1 MEKHSLKEIIGLLK
15 DRKISEKELLQH
27 YFSRINKFNPSLN
40 ALVSLRSID
49 EVLKDLENLKGCSLQ
64 KKAKSLF
71 GIPLAVKD
79 LIDVKGLPTTYGVPK
94 YKNNVA
100 KKNSIIVDR
109 LIDSGALIIGKTNT
123 PEWGLGSHTFNRAF
137 GATANPYDVSK
148 TAGGSSGGAAASIA
162 AALIPIAD
170 GSDMM
175 GSCRNPA
182 AYCNLYGFR
191 PTPGLIPEE
200 RSKTRHKKLP
210 ILSTLGA
217 LAKTPEDLAY
227 FLDIVSGSHKSD
239 PFSFDLDC
247 SFDDVYLSDD
257 KVHERKIAWLND
269 LGGYYQVEEE
279 ILEQCKK
286 ALFSLAQNKIV
297 VEEIE
302 PEANPY
308 HLSNSWKILRSK
320 SLYDEF
326 SNYNLSSDEKILTVD
341 WEIKNG
347 QVVKETDLE
356 EALAWRSL
364 WENEVNSIFRKYDY
378 LALPVA
384 QVYPFNKDIPYPSNI
399 NGKQMETY
407 HQWMDIVVLSSI
419 LGLPTISVPVGLNR
433 NGLPMGMQ
441 IIGKRKSDL
450 DLIAFAKKYET
461 IFSCSEIV
469 PQKFN

>member
-1 MEKHSLKEIIGLLK
+1 MEKRSLKEIIGLLK
-15 DRKISEKELLQH
+15 NRKISQKELLQY
-27 YFSRINKFNPSLN
+27 YFSRIEKFNPTLN
-40 ALVSLRSID
+40 GLVSLRNMD
-49 EVLKDLENLKGCSLQ
+49 EIFNDLEKLKNHSVQ
-64 KKAKSLF
+64 KKTNSLF

-109 LIDSGALIIGKTNT
+109 LISSGALIIGKTNT
-123 PEWGLGSHTFNRAF
+123 PEWGLGSQTFNRAF
-137 GATANPYDVSK
+137 GSTANPYDVSK

-162 AALIPIAD
+162 ADLIPIAD

-200 RSKTRHKKLP
+200 RSPTRHKKLP

-227 FLDIVSGSHKSD
+227 FLDIISGSHESD

-247 SFDDVYLSDD
+247 SFNEVYLNDE
-257 KVHERKIAWLND
+257 KMHERKIAWLND
-269 LGGYYQVEEE
+269 LGGYYEVEEE

-286 ALFSLAQNKIV
+286 VLFSLAQNKVV

-308 HLSNSWKILRSK
+308 YLSKSWKVLRSK
-320 SLYDEF
+320 SLYDELGK
-326 SNYNLSSDEKILTVD
+326 YNLSADEKILTVD
-341 WEIKNG
+341 WEIQNG

-356 EALAWRSL
+356 EALSWRSV
-364 WENEVNSIFRKYDY
+364 WENKVNSIFKKYNY

-384 QVYPFNKDIPYPSNI
+384 QVYPFNKDIPYPSSI

-441 IIGKRKSDL
+441 IIGKRKSDI
-450 DLIAFAKKYET
+450 DLIAFAKNYET
-461 IFSCSEIV
+461 IFSCSKIV

>member
-1 MEKHSLKEIIGLLK
+1 MEKRSLKEIIELLK
-15 DRKISEKELLQH
+15 NRKISQKELLQY
-27 YFSRINKFNPSLN
+27 YFSRIEKFNPTLN
-40 ALVSLRSID
+40 GLVSLRNMD
-49 EVLKDLENLKGCSLQ
+49 EIFNDLEKLENHSAQ
-64 KKAKSLF
+64 KKTNSLF

-109 LIDSGALIIGKTNT
+109 LISSGALIIGKTNT
-123 PEWGLGSHTFNRAF
+123 PEWGLGSQTFNRAF
-137 GATANPYDVSK
+137 GSTANPYDVSK

-162 AALIPIAD
+162 ADLIPIAD

-200 RSKTRHKKLP
+200 RSPTRHKKLP

-227 FLDIVSGSHKSD
+227 FLDIISGSHESD

-247 SFDDVYLSDD
+247 SFNEVYLNDE
-257 KVHERKIAWLND
+257 KMHERKIAWLND
-269 LGGYYQVEEE
+269 LGGYYEVEEE

-286 ALFSLAQNKIV
+286 VLFSLAQNKVV

-308 HLSNSWKILRSK
+308 YLSKSWKVLRSK
-320 SLYDEF
+320 SLYDELRK
-326 SNYNLSSDEKILTVD
+326 YNLSTDEKILTVD
-341 WEIKNG
+341 WEIQNG

-356 EALAWRSL
+356 EALSWRSV
-364 WENEVNSIFRKYDY
+364 WENKVNSIFKKYNY

-384 QVYPFNKDIPYPSNI
+384 QVYPFNKDIPYPSSI

-433 NGLPMGMQ
+433 NRLPMGMQ
-441 IIGKRKSDL
+441 IIGKRKSDI
-450 DLIAFAKKYET
+450 DLIAFAKNYET
-461 IFSCSEIV
+461 IFSCSKIV